1 MDSGE
6 REERL
11 AALRE
16 EEEWLEGGYSFYPLL
31 FPFNISFV
39 LPFIGYVW
47 HRDGRQELDKIVCRH
62 SLYRSMIEPKKKKG
76 YVWRIAGSGV
86 ATILFFFCFIIDCV
100 RPI

>member
-47 HRDGRQELDKIVCRH
+47 RIADGRLRLD
-62 SLYRSMIEPKKKKG
+62 
-76 YVWRIAGSGV
+76 GSGM
-86 ATILFFFCFIIDCV
+86 A
-100 RPI
+100 PIRRSG